1 MAASHATIAIDAM
14 SGDHGLRVT
23 IPAALKALKTWSD
36 ITLVL
41 VGREAEILEALAE
54 HNETPNERLRV
65 VHADQVVEM
74 DDLPSKA
81 LRQKRQS
88 SMRVAL
94 NLVRDDQAD
103 ACVSAGNT
111 GALMAMSKF
120 VLKTLPGI
128 ERPAICTAMPTM
140 NGHVHML
147 DLGANVG
154 VDGENLLQFAL
165 MGSVLASQLDDN
177 PAPRVGLLNIGEEEI
192 KGPERIRHAHR
203 LLLQTPLHYIGYV
216 EGDDIFKGDT
226 DVVVCDGFDG
236 NIALKASEGVAKMIS
251 FHLKKAFGRNLL
263 TRLAGLV
270 ALPVLRHLQQT
281 IDPRRYNG
289 ASLLGLRKI
298 AIKSHGG
305 ADEFAYFHAIGQAR
319 LEVQKAIP
327 QMISEQLAQLM
338 TTLELQD
345 TVHESEQQAV

>member
-1 MAASHATIAIDAM
+1 MSLKIAIDAM
-14 SGDHGLRVT
+14 SGDHGLSVT
-23 IPAALKALKTWSD
+23 VPAALRALEKWPD
-36 ITLVL
+36 LHLVL
-41 VGREAEILEALAE
+41 VGQQSAIESALASQRYDAD
-54 HNETPNERLRV
+54 RLSI
-65 VHADQVVEM
+65 VHAEQVVEM
-74 DDLPSKA
+74 DELPSKA
-81 LRQKRQS
+81 LRQKRKS

-94 NLVRDDQAD
+94 NLVKEGEAD

-120 VLKTLPGI
+120 VLKMLPGI

-140 NGHVHML
+140 SGHVHML

-165 MGSVLASQLDDN
+165 MGSVLVSQLDNN
-177 PAPRVGLLNIGEEEI
+177 PSPSVGLLNIGEEEI

-203 LLLQTPLHYIGYV
+203 LLLQTPLNYVGYV
-216 EGDDIFKGDT
+216 EGDDIFKGAT

-251 FHLKKAFGRNLL
+251 FHLKQAFNRNLL

-270 ALPVLRHLQQT
+270 ALPVLRQLRQT

-298 AIKSHGG
+298 VIKSHGG
-305 ADEFAYFHAIGQAR
+305 ADEYAFFYAIGQAR
-319 LEVQKAIP
+319 LEVQKDIP
-327 QMISEQLAQLM
+327 TMISQQLARLM
-338 TTLELQD
+338 ADLETQE
-345 TVHESEQQAV
+345 TVHDPEQAAV

>member
-1 MAASHATIAIDAM
+1 LSLKIAIDAM
-14 SGDHGLRVT
+14 SGDHGLTVT
-23 IPAALKALKTWSD
+23 VPAALQALKTWSD
-36 ITLVL
+36 VHLLL
-41 VGREAEILEALAE
+41 VGREDEVRAVLDQHSYDPQRVE
-54 HNETPNERLRV
+54 V

-74 DDLPSKA
+74 DELPSKA

-94 NLVRDDQAD
+94 NLVKDGKAD

-120 VLKTLPGI
+120 VLKMLPGI

-140 NGHVHML
+140 TGHVHML

-165 MGSVLASQLDDN
+165 MGSVLVSQLDNN
-177 PAPRVGLLNIGEEEI
+177 PSPSVGLLNIGEEEI

-203 LLLQTPLHYIGYV
+203 LLLQTPLNYVGYV
-216 EGDDIFKGDT
+216 EGDDIYKGT
-226 DVVVCDGFDG
+226 INVVVCDGFDG

-251 FHLKKAFGRNLL
+251 FHMKKAFNRNWL
-263 TRLAGLV
+263 TRLAGVV
-270 ALPVLRHLQQT
+270 ALPVLKNLRQT

-298 AIKSHGG
+298 VVKSHGG
-305 ADEFAYFHAIGQAR
+305 ADDFAFFHAIGQAR
-319 LEVQKAIP
+319 LEVQKDIP
-327 QMISEQLAQLM
+327 TMISQQLEELM
-338 TTLELQD
+338 VTLEKQE
-345 TVHESEQQAV
+345 VIHEPEQASV

>member
-1 MAASHATIAIDAM
+1 MSLKIAIDAM
-14 SGDHGLRVT
+14 SGDHGLSVT
-23 IPAALKALKTWSD
+23 VPAALQALKKWPD
-36 ITLVL
+36 LHLVL
-41 VGREAEILEALAE
+41 VGQQPAIEAALTSEQYDA
-54 HNETPNERLRV
+54 ERLSI
-65 VHADQVVEM
+65 VHAEQVVEM
-74 DDLPSKA
+74 DELPSRA
-81 LRQKRQS
+81 LRQKRKS

-94 NLVRDDQAD
+94 NLVKDGEAD

-120 VLKTLPGI
+120 VLKMLPGI

-140 NGHVHML
+140 TGHVHML

-165 MGSVLASQLDDN
+165 MGSVLVSQLDNN
-177 PAPRVGLLNIGEEEI
+177 PAPSVGLLNIGEEEI

-203 LLLQTPLHYIGYV
+203 LLLQTPLNYVGYV
-216 EGDDIFKGDT
+216 EGDDIFKGTT

-251 FHLKKAFGRNLL
+251 FHLKQAFNRNLFS
-263 TRLAGLV
+263 RLAGLV
-270 ALPVLRHLQQT
+270 ALPVLRNLRQT

-298 AIKSHGG
+298 VIKSHGG
-305 ADEFAYFHAIGQAR
+305 ADEYAFFHAIGQAR
-319 LEVQKAIP
+319 LEVQKDIP
-327 QMISEQLAQLM
+327 SMISQQLTQLM
-338 TTLELQD
+338 ADLETQE
-345 TVHESEQQAV
+345 TVNDPEQAAV

>member
-1 MAASHATIAIDAM
+1 M
-14 SGDHGLRVT
+14 SGDHGLSVT
-23 IPAALKALKTWSD
+23 VPAALQALKKWPD
-36 ITLVL
+36 LHLVL
-41 VGREAEILEALAE
+41 VGQQPAIEAALTSEQYDA
-54 HNETPNERLRV
+54 ERLSI
-65 VHADQVVEM
+65 VHAEQVVEM
-74 DDLPSKA
+74 DELPSRA
-81 LRQKRQS
+81 LRQKRKS

-94 NLVRDDQAD
+94 NLVKDGEAD

-120 VLKTLPGI
+120 VLKMLPGI

-140 NGHVHML
+140 TGHVHML

-165 MGSVLASQLDDN
+165 MGSVLVSQLDNN
-177 PAPRVGLLNIGEEEI
+177 PAPSVGLLNIGEEEI

-203 LLLQTPLHYIGYV
+203 LLLQTPLNYVGYV
-216 EGDDIFKGDT
+216 EGDDIFKGTT

-251 FHLKKAFGRNLL
+251 FHLKQAFNRNLFS
-263 TRLAGLV
+263 RLAGLV
-270 ALPVLRHLQQT
+270 ALPVLRNLRQT

-298 AIKSHGG
+298 VIKSHGG
-305 ADEFAYFHAIGQAR
+305 ADEYAFFHAIGQAR
-319 LEVQKAIP
+319 LEVQKDIP
-327 QMISEQLAQLM
+327 SMISQQLTQLM
-338 TTLELQD
+338 ADLETQE
-345 TVHESEQQAV
+345 TVNDPEQAAV

>member
-1 MAASHATIAIDAM
+1 MKANIAIDAM
-14 SGDHGLRVT
+14 SGDHGLSVT
-23 IPAALKALKTWSD
+23 VPAAIRALQNFPD
-36 ITLVL
+36 VHLFL
-41 VGREAEILEALAE
+41 VGRQEAIEAELSKHSGYDDSRLE
-54 HNETPNERLRV
+54 V

-94 NLVRDDQAD
+94 NLVKEERAD

-120 VLKTLPGI
+120 VLKMLPGV

-140 NGHVHML
+140 QGHVHML

-165 MGSVLASQLDDN
+165 MGAVLVGQLDNN
-177 PAPRVGLLNIGEEEI
+177 PAPSVGLLNIGEEEI
-192 KGPERIRHAHR
+192 KGPERIRYAHR
-203 LLLQTPLHYIGYV
+203 LLEKTPLNYIGYV
-216 EGDDIFKGDT
+216 EGDDIFKGSV

-251 FHLKKAFGRNLL
+251 FHLKRAFGRNWM
-263 TRLAGLV
+263 TKLAGLV
-270 ALPVLRHLQQT
+270 AMPVLKQLQAT

-289 ASLLGLRKI
+289 ASLLGLRQI
-298 AIKSHGG
+298 VIKSHGG
-305 ADEFAYFHAIGQAR
+305 ADETAFFYAIKQAR
-319 LEVQKAIP
+319 VEVEKAIP
-327 QMISEQLAQLM
+327 DMISRQLETLMSDLQAQERKRELEQG
-338 TTLELQD
+338 
-345 TVHESEQQAV
+345 AV

>member
-1 MAASHATIAIDAM
+1 MSLKIAIDAM
-14 SGDHGLRVT
+14 SGDHGLTVT
-23 IPAALKALKTWSD
+23 VPAALQALKTWSD
-36 ITLVL
+36 VHLLL
-41 VGREAEILEALAE
+41 VGREDEVRAVLDQHSYDPQRVE
-54 HNETPNERLRV
+54 V

-74 DDLPSKA
+74 DELPSKA

-94 NLVRDDQAD
+94 NLVKDGKAD

-120 VLKTLPGI
+120 VLKMLPGI

-140 NGHVHML
+140 TGHVHML

-165 MGSVLASQLDDN
+165 MGSVLVSQLDNN
-177 PAPRVGLLNIGEEEI
+177 PSPSVGLLNIGEEEI

-203 LLLQTPLHYIGYV
+203 LLLQTPLNYVGYV
-216 EGDDIFKGDT
+216 EGDDIYKGT
-226 DVVVCDGFDG
+226 INVVVCDGFDG

-251 FHLKKAFGRNLL
+251 FHMKKAFNRNWL
-263 TRLAGLV
+263 TRLAGVV
-270 ALPVLRHLQQT
+270 ALPVLKNLRQT

-298 AIKSHGG
+298 VVKSHGG
-305 ADEFAYFHAIGQAR
+305 ADDFAFFHAIGQAR
-319 LEVQKAIP
+319 LEVQKDIP
-327 QMISEQLAQLM
+327 TMISQQLEELM
-338 TTLELQD
+338 VTLEKQE
-345 TVHESEQQAV
+345 VIHEPEQASV